1 MTINT
6 YNHKAI
12 FKDFLDRSN
21 IIELYKSIGGTEPIT
36 MANGQVSAHAF
47 WRGDK
52 KRSLSLTVDQDR
64 AYDFAEAKGYNS
76 YSLAVESL
84 GSKDEAYLAMCRV
97 ANLEIN
103 DYIRKSKN
111 TNVQI
116 NNSIKVQMYKGTNT
130 LPEFYQLSSAN
141 KAKIKTLRGINFEDL
156 NPSQKSNIVQDKD
169 GMICLL
175 YKLKG
180 ETKLYQRWNP
190 ESTDYKY
197 LVGKGTTPKD
207 TFALA
212 GLNTLKAG
220 EDLWIVEGF
229 FDMICMQLSGFNCV
243 SKFNAR
249 GNSELVAQWLA
260 ENQSSFKDIYIA
272 LDNDKD
278 GLYGTQSLITQLG
291 HLKYS
296 KTLYT
301 ANLRLPEGIQKYDP
315 NEIWETGRKVEAQ
328 DFEIKKIN
336 LILDTPQLEKTEKV
350 EELKKPAITTLPILS
365 WSDIANFKEAELV
378 HNQFN
383 LPIEK
388 QAMTLVCALS
398 GHGKTTAILNL
409 AVGIAQAGQKVLYIM
424 LEERPLTILAK
435 LQSIYLNHYTDEIT
449 YKRKDYNLVGYHTK
463 IIKVKEGEEEIQ
475 MPGKAFEEFK
485 SFQDIINEK
494 QIAIMDATSQD
505 VDMIAN
511 SIAGAFEENYYD
523 AVLIDYIQNIR
534 PSPDKQSQIRQVQL
548 AGISSILAP
557 LAIKHDTALI
567 VGAQFRRDINSLDEL
582 DLAKIREAGD
592 IGQDSH
598 MAIGIWNYS
607 DPTKNQGVA
616 LKDEVTMRCLKNRGN
631 RFKDIRVKVKHM
643 HWECEENITKDENGN
658 PIKINKI
665 ALNIN

>member
-1 MTINT
+1 MTTNT

-12 FKDFLDRSN
+12 SKDFLDKSN
-21 IIELYKSIGGTEPIT
+21 IIELYKSIGGIEPKK

-52 KRSLSLTVDQDR
+52 KRSLSLTIDQDR

-76 YSLAVESL
+76 YSLAVEIL
-84 GSKDEAYLAMCRV
+84 GSKDEAYLAMCKE
-97 ANLEIN
+97 ANLDIN
-103 DYIRKSKN
+103 DYLRKAKN
-111 TNVQI
+111 TNI
-116 NNSIKVQMYKGTNT
+116 HLNNSPNIQMYKSTNE
-130 LPEFYQLSSAN
+130 LPDFYQLSSNN
-141 KAKIKTLRGINFEDL
+141 KAKIKTLRGINYEDL
-156 NPSQKSNIVQDKD
+156 NSSQQSNIVQDID
-169 GMICLL
+169 GTICLL

-190 ESTDYKY
+190 DSTDYKY

-212 GLNTLKAG
+212 GLNTLNAG
-220 EDLWIVEGF
+220 QDLWIVEGF

-249 GNSELVAQWLA
+249 GNSELVASWLV

-278 GLYGTQSLITQLG
+278 GLYGTQSLITQLR

-315 NEIWETGRKVEAQ
+315 NEIWKTGRKIETT
-328 DFEIKKIN
+328 DFEITEVN
-336 LILDTPQLEKTEKV
+336 LILDTPKLEKLERV
-350 EELKKPAITTLPILS
+350 DDVKKPDKLTLPILN

-378 HNQFN
+378 RNQFN

-398 GHGKTTAILNL
+398 GHGKTTALLNL
-409 AVGIAQAGQKVLYIM
+409 AVGIAKESQKVLYIM

-435 LQSIYLNHYTDEIT
+435 LQSIYLNQYTDEIT

-463 IIKVKEGEEEIQ
+463 VIKVKEGDEEIQ
-475 MPGKAFEEFK
+475 LPSKAFEEFK
-485 SFQDIINEK
+485 TFQDVINQK
-494 QIAIMDATSQD
+494 RIAIMDATSQD
-505 VDMIAN
+505 VDMISS
-511 SIAGAFEENYYD
+511 SIANAFAENYYD

-534 PSPDKQSQIRQVQL
+534 PSQDKQSQIRQVQL

-631 RFKDIRVKVKHM
+631 RFKDIRISINHM
-643 HWECEENITKDENGN
+643 H
-658 PIKINKI
+658 
-665 ALNIN
+665 

>member
-1 MTINT
+1 MTTNT

-12 FKDFLDRSN
+12 SKDFLDKSN
-21 IIELYKSIGGTEPIT
+21 IIELYKSIGGIEPKIMT
-36 MANGQVSAHAF
+36 NGQVSAHAF

-52 KRSLSLTVDQDR
+52 KRSLSLTIDQDR

-76 YSLAVESL
+76 YSLAVEIL
-84 GSKDEAYLAMCRV
+84 GSKDEAYLAMCKE
-97 ANLEIN
+97 ANLDIN
-103 DYIRKSKN
+103 DYLRKAKN
-111 TNVQI
+111 TNI
-116 NNSIKVQMYKGTNT
+116 HLNNSANIQMYKSTNV
-130 LPEFYQLSSAN
+130 LPDFYQLSSNN
-141 KAKIKTLRGINFEDL
+141 KARIKTLRGINYEDL
-156 NPSQKSNIVQDKD
+156 NSSQQSNIVQDID
-169 GMICLL
+169 GTICLL

-190 ESTDYKY
+190 DSTDYKY

-212 GLNTLKAG
+212 GLNTLNAG

-249 GNSELVAQWLA
+249 GNSELVASWLV

-278 GLYGTQSLITQLG
+278 GLYGTQSLITQLR

-315 NEIWETGRKVEAQ
+315 NEIWKTGRKIETT
-328 DFEIKKIN
+328 DFEITEVN
-336 LILDTPQLEKTEKV
+336 LILDTPKLEKLERV
-350 EELKKPAITTLPILS
+350 DDVKKPDKLTLPILN

-378 HNQFN
+378 RNQFN

-398 GHGKTTAILNL
+398 GHGKTTALLNL
-409 AVGIAQAGQKVLYIM
+409 AVGIAKESQKVLYIM

-435 LQSIYLNHYTDEIT
+435 LQSIYLNQYTDEIT

-463 IIKVKEGEEEIQ
+463 VIKIKEGGEEIQ
-475 MPGKAFEEFK
+475 LPGKAFEEFK
-485 SFQDIINEK
+485 TFQDVINQK
-494 QIAIMDATSQD
+494 RIAIMDATSQD
-505 VDMIAN
+505 VDMISS
-511 SIAGAFEENYYD
+511 SIANAFAENYYD

-534 PSPDKQSQIRQVQL
+534 PSQDKQSQIRQVQL

-631 RFKDIRVKVKHM
+631 RFKDIRISINHM
-643 HWECEENITKDENGN
+643 HWDNIEKSTLGNIRTDDSTKKT
-658 PIKINKI
+658 I
-665 ALNIN
+665 

>member
-1 MTINT
+1 MTTNT

-12 FKDFLDRSN
+12 SKDFLDKSN
-21 IIELYKSIGGTEPIT
+21 IIELYKSIGGIEPKI

-52 KRSLSLTVDQDR
+52 KRSLSLTIDQDR

-76 YSLAVESL
+76 YSLAVEIL
-84 GSKDEAYLAMCRV
+84 GSKDEAYLAMCKE
-97 ANLEIN
+97 ANLDIN
-103 DYIRKSKN
+103 DYLRKAKN
-111 TNVQI
+111 TNI
-116 NNSIKVQMYKGTNT
+116 HLNNSANIQMYKSTNV
-130 LPEFYQLSSAN
+130 LPDFYQLSSNN
-141 KAKIKTLRGINFEDL
+141 KAKIKTLRGIDFDDL
-156 NPSQKSNIVQDKD
+156 NSSQQSNIVQDID
-169 GMICLL
+169 GTICLL

-180 ETKLYQRWNP
+180 ESKLYQRWNP
-190 ESTDYKY
+190 DSTDYKY

-212 GLNTLKAG
+212 GLNTLNAG
-220 EDLWIVEGF
+220 QDLWIVEGF

-249 GNSELVAQWLA
+249 GNSELVASWLV

-278 GLYGTQSLITQLG
+278 GLYGTQSLITQLR

-315 NEIWETGRKVEAQ
+315 NEIWKTGRKIETT
-328 DFEIKKIN
+328 DFEITEVN
-336 LILDTPQLEKTEKV
+336 LILDTPKLEKLERA
-350 EELKKPAITTLPILS
+350 EDLKKPDNLTLPILN

-398 GHGKTTAILNL
+398 GHGKTTALLNL
-409 AVGIAQAGQKVLYIM
+409 AVGIAKESQKVLYIM

-435 LQSIYLNHYTDEIT
+435 LQSIYLNQYTDEIT

-463 IIKVKEGEEEIQ
+463 VIKVKEGGEEIQ
-475 MPGKAFEEFK
+475 LPSKAFEEFK
-485 SFQDIINEK
+485 TFQDVINQK
-494 QIAIMDATSQD
+494 RIAIMDATSQD
-505 VDMIAN
+505 VDMISS
-511 SIAGAFEENYYD
+511 SIANAFAENYYD

-534 PSPDKQSQIRQVQL
+534 PSQDKQSQIRQVQL

-631 RFKDIRVKVKHM
+631 RFKDIRISINHM
-643 HWECEENITKDENGN
+643 HWDNIEKSTLGNIRTDDSTKKT
-658 PIKINKI
+658 I
-665 ALNIN
+665 